1 MKRLP
6 DGYHGQLSQWQV
18 VLLLGLM
25 LLGPTPVADAGQTQ
39 QLGLLIAAP
48 WEGEAAMH
56 NDLVAIYN
64 ALRQRGFA
72 PEEFLV
78 LEGPLTRSLLLA
90 FLHDVHQRIASW
102 PSGHVWLSFSGHG
115 SFRGTTAADA
125 QPGLLLTSALHPSH
139 EDQVWWE
146 EVFAALKVPAAVQL
160 TLLPDS

>member
-6 DGYHGQLSQWQV
+6 YWYHGQPSQWQV

-25 LLGPTPVADAGQTQ
+25 LLGPTPVANAGQTQ
-39 QLGLLIAAP
+39 QLALLIAAP

-56 NDLVAIYN
+56 NDLVATYN

-72 PEEFLV
+72 PKEFLV

-90 FLHDVHQRIASW
+90 FLHDVHKRIAIW

-115 SFRGTTAADA
+115 TFRGTTAADA
-125 QPGLLLTSALHPSH
+125 RPGLLLTSVLHPSH

-146 EVFAALKVPAAVQL
+146 EVFDALDVPTAVQL
-160 TLLPDS
+160 ILLPDS